1 MSPLA
6 IISEN
11 SSFQFLVVSTLWPFL
26 WRFCSFMQH
35 TAKMLPK
42 SVFLSYNLL
51 VGFIGSRMV
60 SAIKNATE
68 NLLEPP
74 GRLSR
79 SHRKVDKWTTF
90 LRKSVQQKSQK
101 PKLTFF
107 LFISWKICVFKVQI
121 SKEAYFKHLLTLLY
135 LCSFITLPGNFFK
148 AGRELT
154 RSKMKNFENIV

>member
-1 MSPLA
+1 MVLLGVEWSQL
-6 IISEN
+6 SK
-11 SSFQFLVVSTLWPFL
+11 TLQKTSW
-26 WRFCSFMQH
+26 
-35 TAKMLPK
+35 
-42 SVFLSYNLL
+42 N
-51 VGFIGSRMV
+51 
-60 SAIKNATE
+60 
-68 NLLEPP
+68 PP

-107 LFISWKICVFKVQI
+107 LFIGWKICVFKVQI

-154 RSKMKNFENIV
+154 RSKMKNFENIVKNDFCSKSIEHTQEQYKTHLS